1 MCLRVNLQSGDLPG
15 FSPLMFLP
23 IMCLPY
29 LVLWL
34 SLSWWWV
41 IPLTFLYLSYL
52 HNIKTRHE
60 NRRYATPPWP
70 LLPPSVRHPLSSPSN
85 LPPLLSSSPAP
96 CLWRLTL
103 A

>member
-1 MCLRVNLQSGDLPG
+1 MCLPLNLQSGDLPG

-60 NRRYATPPWP
+60 NRRYAHLFSASPTSDQYAI
-70 LLPPSVRHPLSSPSN
+70 PSP
-85 LPPLLSSSPAP
+85 PPLTYPLPAP
-96 CLWRLTL
+96 CPWRLTL